1 MRWRE
6 IRTDLPFIAVAVSL
20 IVGTAIAAAMFA
32 ALLREQLDSR
42 YLPLED
48 IAWNLFQVQAEFQ
61 RTQILLGDAQLDP
74 SPDARRAALRRYE
87 VFVSRVLVG
96 NDPKVDRQL
105 KRYPNLHTAV
115 EAMNDVVGKAD
126 AALAGTTDEIDK
138 VVRLSRAMAD
148 GQGTIQRMAVA
159 AHHAIAENRDQT
171 TSGLTRIHNGLAIL
185 FGVVVT
191 VVVVFG
197 VLAWMQLR
205 KLEGSRTDLMALSQR
220 LAIEKERAEKA
231 SRAKSAFLANMSHE
245 LRTPMNAIIGF
256 AEVIA
261 KQMMGPVTPARYG
274 DYAGDILR
282 SGQHLLSLIN
292 DLLDLAKIEAGRMS
306 LNRDVIDLR
315 ESLFEATRVFETD
328 AAHAGVTIQVNAAA
342 DIGLHADRRAL
353 RQMLLNLL
361 SNSLRFTQT
370 GGTITVSV
378 ETVQNEFQIVVADTG
393 RGIASETLE
402 RLMEPFVQGSE
413 AAVRGQQGTGLGLSI
428 TRKLVELH
436 GGRFLVDSTVG
447 VGTRATLAFPV
458 AALANLAAEPDR
470 AAA

>member
-20 IVGTAIAAAMFA
+20 ILGTAIAAAMFA

-61 RTQILLGDAQLDP
+61 RTQILLGDAQLNP
-74 SPDARRAALRRYE
+74 TPDAERAALRRYE
-87 VFVSRVLVG
+87 VFVSRVQVG
-96 NDPKVDRQL
+96 NDNKVQGQL
-105 KRYPNLHTAV
+105 RRYPNLHAAV
-115 EAMNDVVGKAD
+115 QAMNGVVAEAD
-126 AALAGTTDEIDK
+126 RALEAAATPPEKMLLLA
-138 VVRLSRAMAD
+138 RAMAE
-148 GQGTIQRMAVA
+148 GQATIQRMAVA

-171 TSGLTRIHNGLAIL
+171 TRGLTRIHNGLALL
-185 FGVVVT
+185 FGTVVT
-191 VVVVFG
+191 IVVVFG
-197 VLAWMQLR
+197 VLAWVQLR
-205 KLEGSRTDLMALSQR
+205 RLERSRTDLMALSQR
-220 LAIEKERAEKA
+220 LAVEKERAEKA

-261 KQMMGPVTPARYG
+261 KQMMGPVLPARYG
-274 DYAGDILR
+274 DYAQDILR

-315 ESLFEATRVFETD
+315 DSLFEATRVFDND
-328 AAHAGVTIQVNAAA
+328 AQNAGVAIAVTAPDGMGI
-342 DIGLHADRRAL
+342 HADRRAL
-353 RQMLLNLL
+353 RQMLLNLV
-361 SNSLRFTQT
+361 SNALRFTQS
-370 GGTITVSV
+370 GGRIDITAAVV
-378 ETVQNEFQIVVADTG
+378 GGELHVVVADTG
-393 RGIASETLE
+393 RGIAAETLE

-436 GGRFLVDSTVG
+436 GGRFVVESKVG
-447 VGTRATLAFPV
+447 AGTRATLAFPA
-458 AALANLAAEPDR
+458 AALAALAEQDR

>member
-32 ALLREQLDSR
+32 SLLREQLDSR

-74 SPDARRAALRRYE
+74 SPEARTAALRRYE
-87 VFVSRVLVG
+87 IFVSRVLIG
-96 NDPKVDRQL
+96 NDPKVERQL
-105 KRYPNLHTAV
+105 MRYPNLHQAV
-115 EAMNDVVGKAD
+115 EAMNDVVHRAD
-126 AALAGTTDEIDK
+126 AALAAANGEVEK
-138 VVRLSRAMAD
+138 VVRLARAMAD
-148 GQGTIQRMAVA
+148 GQATIQRMAVA

-171 TSGLTRIHNGLAIL
+171 TSGLTRIHNGLAVL

-197 VLAWMQLR
+197 VLAWLQLR

-261 KQMMGPVTPARYG
+261 KQMMGPVQPARYG

-315 ESLFEATRVFETD
+315 ESLFDATRVFETD
-328 AAHAGVTIQVNAAA
+328 AQHAGVAIQVNAATGVG
-342 DIGLHADRRAL
+342 IHADRRAL
-353 RQMLLNLL
+353 RQMLLNLI

-370 GGTITVSV
+370 GGTITVSA
-378 ETVQNEFQIVVADTG
+378 ETVGAELHIVVADTG
-393 RGIASETLE
+393 RGIATETLE

-447 VGTRATLAFPV
+447 VGTRATLAFPA
-458 AALANLAAEPDR
+458 AALASLAEPDR

>member
-61 RTQILLGDAQLDP
+61 RTEILLGNAQLDP
-74 SPDARRAALRRYE
+74 SPEARRAALKRYE
-87 VFVSRVLVG
+87 VFVSRVLIG
-96 NDPKVDRQL
+96 NDPKVERQL
-105 KRYPNLHTAV
+105 MRYPNLHAAV
-115 EAMNDVVGKAD
+115 RAMNEVVGKAD
-126 AALAGTTDEIDK
+126 AALALANSDVEKVFRLRLAMTDGE
-138 VVRLSRAMAD
+138 A
-148 GQGTIQRMAVA
+148 TIQRMAVA

-171 TSGLTRIHNGLAIL
+171 TNGLTRIHNGLALL
-185 FGVVVT
+185 FGTVVT

-197 VLAWMQLR
+197 VLAWVQLR
-205 KLEGSRTDLMALSQR
+205 KLEASRTDLMALSQR
-220 LAIEKERAEKA
+220 LSVEKERAEKA

-261 KQMMGPVTPARYG
+261 KQMMGPVLPPRYG
-274 DYAGDILR
+274 DYANDILR

-315 ESLFEATRVFETD
+315 DSLLDAARVFETD
-328 AAHAGVTIQVNAAA
+328 AQHTGVRIEVVAAEGVG
-342 DIGLHADRRAL
+342 IHADRRAL

-361 SNSLRFTQT
+361 SNALRFTQA
-370 GGTITVSV
+370 GGVITVSAATAGA
-378 ETVQNEFQIVVADTG
+378 ELLIVVADTG
-393 RGIASETLE
+393 RGIAPETLE
-402 RLMEPFVQGSE
+402 RLMEPFVQGAE

-428 TRKLVELH
+428 TRKLIELH
-436 GGRFLVDSTVG
+436 GGRFMIESAVG
-447 VGTRATLAFPV
+447 AGTRATLAFPIE
-458 AALANLAAEPDR
+458 ALATLTAEPDR

>member
-20 IVGTAIAAAMFA
+20 ILGTAIAAAMFA

-48 IAWNLFQVQAEFQ
+48 VAWNLFQVQAEFQ
-61 RTQILLGDAQLDP
+61 RTQILLGDAQLNP
-74 SPDARRAALRRYE
+74 APDAERAALRRYE
-87 VFVSRVLVG
+87 VFVSRVQVG
-96 NDPKVDRQL
+96 NADKVQGQL
-105 KRYPNLHTAV
+105 KRYPNLHEAV
-115 EAMNDVVGKAD
+115 QAMNDVVAEAD
-126 AALAGTTDEIDK
+126 RALESAGSQQEK
-138 VVRLSRAMAD
+138 VARLARAMAD
-148 GQGTIQRMAVA
+148 GQATIQRMAVA

-171 TSGLTRIHNGLAIL
+171 TRGLTRIHNGLALL
-185 FGVVVT
+185 FGTVVT

-197 VLAWMQLR
+197 VLAWVQLR
-205 KLEGSRTDLMALSQR
+205 RLERSRTDLMALSRR
-220 LAIEKERAEKA
+220 LAVEKERAEKA

-261 KQMMGPVTPARYG
+261 KQMMGPVQPARYG
-274 DYAGDILR
+274 DYAQDILR

-315 ESLFEATRVFETD
+315 ESLFEAARVFEND
-328 AAHAGVTIQVNAAA
+328 AQNAGVAIAVTAPDGMGI
-342 DIGLHADRRAL
+342 HADRRAL
-353 RQMLLNLL
+353 RQMLLNLV
-361 SNSLRFTQT
+361 SNALRFTQS
-370 GGTITVSV
+370 GGRIDVAV
-378 ETVQNEFQIVVADTG
+378 ETVGDELHVVVADTG
-393 RGIASETLE
+393 RGIAPETLE
-402 RLMEPFVQGSE
+402 RLMEPFVQGAE

-428 TRKLVELH
+428 TRKLIELH
-436 GGRFLVDSTVG
+436 GGRFVVESKLG
-447 VGTRATLAFPV
+447 AGTRATLIFPAAAV
-458 AALANLAAEPDR
+458 AELVDQNR

>member
-20 IVGTAIAAAMFA
+20 ILGTAIAAAMFA

-48 IAWNLFQVQAEFQ
+48 VAWNLFQVQAEFQ

-74 SPDARRAALRRYE
+74 TPDAQRTALRRYE
-87 VFVSRVLVG
+87 VFVSRVQVG
-96 NDPKVDRQL
+96 NADKVQGQL
-105 KRYPNLHTAV
+105 MRYPNLHAAV
-115 EAMNDVVGKAD
+115 QAMNDVVTEAD
-126 AALAGTTDEIDK
+126 RALESAGSQQEK
-138 VVRLSRAMAD
+138 VARLARAMAE
-148 GQGTIQRMAVA
+148 GQAIIQRMAVA

-171 TSGLTRIHNGLAIL
+171 TRGLTRIHNGLALL
-185 FGVVVT
+185 FGTVVT

-197 VLAWMQLR
+197 VLAWVQLR
-205 KLEGSRTDLMALSQR
+205 RLERSRTDLMALSQR
-220 LAIEKERAEKA
+220 LAVEKERAEKA

-261 KQMMGPVTPARYG
+261 KQMMGPVQPARYV
-274 DYAGDILR
+274 DYAHDILR

-315 ESLFEATRVFETD
+315 ESLFEAARVFETD
-328 AAHAGVTIQVNAAA
+328 AQNAGVTIAVTAP
-342 DIGLHADRRAL
+342 DGMGIHADRRAL
-353 RQMLLNLL
+353 RQMLLNLV
-361 SNSLRFTQT
+361 SNALRFTQS
-370 GGTITVSV
+370 GGRIDVV
-378 ETVQNEFQIVVADTG
+378 AEVVDDMLHVVVADTG
-393 RGIASETLE
+393 RGIAPETLE
-402 RLMEPFVQGSE
+402 RLMEPFVQGAE

-428 TRKLVELH
+428 TRKLIELH
-436 GGRFLVDSTVG
+436 GGRFLVESKPG
-447 VGTRATLAFPV
+447 AGTRATLVFPA
-458 AALANLAAEPDR
+458 AALAGLVEQNR